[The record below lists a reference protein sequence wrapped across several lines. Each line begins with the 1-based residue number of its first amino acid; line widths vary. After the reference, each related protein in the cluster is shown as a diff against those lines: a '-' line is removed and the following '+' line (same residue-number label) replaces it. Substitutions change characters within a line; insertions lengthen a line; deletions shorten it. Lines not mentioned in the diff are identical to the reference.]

1 MINIEQITARLAKLP
16 DQALQQYAM
25 MHKEDPYIMALAVS
39 ESNRRKQLRASAQA
53 QPMEQPKVAD
63 QALMD
68 MAPQQAAQSPDEAGI
83 AGLAAGD
90 MNFAD
95 GGIVAFA
102 DGGDVERY
110 QSAGLV
116 RLPNE
121 DFASFR
127 RRMFAAELQAQRD
140 KNAAETASREAER
153 QKLLAGRGEANM
165 VPPSPFFER
174 APLVPPSG
182 SLFSPPTTPVPDAES
197 IRKVS
202 SSPYVPSGAPTDET
216 AALLQRYP
224 KPGEAA
230 GLGGT
235 KEAAALR
242 PAKAPGTA
250 RLDTGLGVAATGKGD
265 DYATMDPEAMFSAAM
280 KKAALEP
287 HPQANELKELG
298 DARVKAKQEEVTG
311 LEAIQKQFNDIY
323 KGRKGRLDAKETEI
337 AKMGDQNL
345 GLALLQAG
353 AAMMSTPGGVG
364 MAIGKGVDVG
374 SKGYASGLERINAAK
389 DKLSDARDRLEEIE
403 AQRGELSA
411 RELFKARNEVKTTE
425 LSAKEDL
432 IKANMD
438 MFKVNRE
445 TATKMVESRLTV
457 AKTVYEQNQQNVRA
471 KLQADTTLA
480 AASMKDARAGA
491 GAESKEVA
499 AAEAAFARDPQ
510 AKALAK
516 SLEML
521 AFDPTSPKYKAAVRQ
536 LQEIQASKYRQF
548 GATLEGAPGAP
559 SPGGTTR
566 MRFDAQ
572 GNPIK

>member
-110 QSAGLV
+110 QSGGPLYETPYDRMN
-116 RLPNE
+116 RLNRE
-121 DFASFR
+121 
-127 RRMFAAELQAQRD
+127 
-140 KNAAETASREAER
+140 REAER
-153 QKLLAGRGEANM
+153 VARIKEAGGN
-165 VPPSPFFER
+165 
-174 APLVPPSG
+174 
-182 SLFSPPTTPVPDAES
+182 TTPYSEQMGNVGRFIDRYVPDPRDIFKSVIQAPGYEWFGKDS
-197 IRKVS
+197 APAAPV
-202 SSPYVPSGAPTDET
+202 APTAMTRGQAQPTPQQIENA
-216 AALLQRYP
+216 AALP
-224 KPGEAA
+224 KIGDAA

-250 RLDTGLGVAATGKGD
+250 RLDTGLGAAATGKGD
-265 DYATMDPEAMFSAAM
+265 DYASMDPEAMLVAAT

-287 HPQANELKELG
+287 HPQAKELKELG

-323 KGRKGRLDAKETEI
+323 KGRKERLNAKETEI
-337 AKMGDQNL
+337 TKMGDQNL

-403 AQRGELSA
+403 AQRGEMSA

-445 TATKMVESRLTV
+445 TAIKMVESRLTV

-480 AASMKDARAGA
+480 AAGMRGEGRGELTAKDRAAIADKAMDNVNATLKANVPLQIKASKDPAYLQQLVQAETARLL
-491 GAESKEVA
+491 A
-499 AAEAAFARDPQ
+499 AAEGRTITA
-510 AKALAK
+510 
-516 SLEML
+516 
-521 AFDPTSPKYKAAVRQ
+521 
-536 LQEIQASKYRQF
+536 
-548 GATLEGAPGAP
+548 APGAP
-559 SPGGTTR
+559 SPGGNR
-566 MRFDAQ
+566 PPLSSFQR
-572 GNPIK
+572 

>member
-110 QSAGLV
+110 QSGGPLYETPYDRMN
-116 RLPNE
+116 RLNRE
-121 DFASFR
+121 
-127 RRMFAAELQAQRD
+127 
-140 KNAAETASREAER
+140 REAER
-153 QKLLAGRGEANM
+153 VARIKEAGGN
-165 VPPSPFFER
+165 
-174 APLVPPSG
+174 
-182 SLFSPPTTPVPDAES
+182 TTPYSEQMGNVGRFIDRYVPDPRDIFKSVIQAPGYEWFGKDS
-197 IRKVS
+197 APAAPV
-202 SSPYVPSGAPTDET
+202 APTAMTRGQAQPTPQQIENA
-216 AALLQRYP
+216 AALP
-224 KPGEAA
+224 KIGDTA

-242 PAKAPGTA
+242 PARAPGTA
-250 RLDTGLGVAATGKGD
+250 RLDTGLGAAATGKGD
-265 DYATMDPEAMFSAAM
+265 DYASMDPEAMLVAAT

-287 HPQANELKELG
+287 HPQAKELKELG

-323 KGRKGRLDAKETEI
+323 KGRKERLNAKETEI
-337 AKMGDQNL
+337 TKMGDQNL

-403 AQRGELSA
+403 AQRGEMSA

-480 AASMKDARAGA
+480 AASMRGEGRAELTAKDRAAIADKAMDNVNATLKANVPLQIKASKDPAYLQQLVQAETARLL
-491 GAESKEVA
+491 A
-499 AAEAAFARDPQ
+499 AAEGRTITA
-510 AKALAK
+510 
-516 SLEML
+516 
-521 AFDPTSPKYKAAVRQ
+521 
-536 LQEIQASKYRQF
+536 
-548 GATLEGAPGAP
+548 APGAP
-559 SPGGTTR
+559 SPGGNR
-566 MRFDAQ
+566 PPLSSFQR
-572 GNPIK
+572 